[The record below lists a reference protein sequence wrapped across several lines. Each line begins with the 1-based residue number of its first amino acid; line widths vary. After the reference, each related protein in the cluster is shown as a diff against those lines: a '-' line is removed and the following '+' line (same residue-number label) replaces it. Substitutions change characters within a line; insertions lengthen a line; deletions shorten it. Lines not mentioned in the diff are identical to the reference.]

1 MKTCIHCKK
10 EKLEKSFHIS
20 GNGKRGNVCH
30 SCKNKRHLKNNPESK
45 KRVNRRKYLKK
56 SYGMTVNEYQ
66 EVHDS
71 QSGKC
76 AICGLSDKLFVDH
89 CHKTGAIRG
98 LLCNKCNSGMG
109 FLNDDPN
116 LLKKAYEYLVGGPE
130 VANP

>member
-1 MKTCIHCKK
+1 
-10 EKLEKSFHIS
+10 
-20 GNGKRGNVCH
+20 
-30 SCKNKRHLKNNPESK
+30 
-45 KRVNRRKYLKK
+45 
-56 SYGMTVNEYQ
+56 MTVNEYQ

-89 CHKTGAIRG
+89 CHNTGAIRG
-98 LLCNKCNSGMG
+98 ILCNKCNSGMG